1 MAKEFQL
8 PELGENIEQGVVVS
22 ILVKEGESIKEDQA
36 VLELETDKATVE
48 VPSEVTGKIE
58 KILISEGD
66 TISVGQVIFTV
77 TESDSNS
84 EEAAEET
91 VEASASE
98 VSEEKKESPK
108 EKVPAESTEPL
119 EKERQPEPEMKP
131 SKTPDQSAASRVIP
145 ASPAVRR
152 FAREIGVD
160 LNQVSGSGPNGRI
173 TIDDVKNFSR
183 SGRLDTSAAPAA
195 TQPLPD
201 FSSFG
206 EISTEK
212 FNNIRRVTAQHLS
225 RSWAI
230 VARVTNHD
238 EADVT
243 ELENLRQKYKARVE
257 NAGGK
262 LTMTAI
268 MLKILASALKVF
280 PKFNAS
286 IDVAKQEIIFKKY
299 FNIGVAVDTERGLL
313 VPVVKNVDRKNITEL
328 SIELKEIADRARKG
342 KIGPDELQ
350 GGSITIT
357 NLGGIG
363 GTSFT
368 PIVNYPEVA
377 ILGLS
382 RSSIKPVFL
391 DGEFQ
396 PRLILP
402 LSLSYDHRL
411 IDGAEAARFLRWLA
425 EALENPFLVSLEA

>member
-1 MAKEFQL
+1 
-8 PELGENIEQGVVVS
+8 
-22 ILVKEGESIKEDQA
+22 
-36 VLELETDKATVE
+36 
-48 VPSEVTGKIE
+48 
-58 KILISEGD
+58 
-66 TISVGQVIFTV
+66 
-77 TESDSNS
+77 
-84 EEAAEET
+84 
-91 VEASASE
+91 
-98 VSEEKKESPK
+98 
-108 EKVPAESTEPL
+108 
-119 EKERQPEPEMKP
+119 
-131 SKTPDQSAASRVIP
+131 
-145 ASPAVRR
+145 
-152 FAREIGVD
+152 

-411 IDGAEAARFLRWLA
+411 IDGAEAARFLLWLA